1 MTQFFNHESEGEITN
16 IKDTFELKNWIHH
29 LDYIKKEIEYLIAI
43 IKKHNNNLELL
54 QLLEDQQLKNSEE
67 LSAFYNYGPSIAE
80 SQECDDVDCDIF
92 YLNKHEEFRNRYI
105 NYLEDYRGMKTQV
118 YESLLK

>member
-29 LDYIKKEIEYLIAI
+29 LEYTKTEIDYLIALLN
-43 IKKHNNNLELL
+43 KHSKNGELL
-54 QLLEDQQLKNSEE
+54 QTLSEQQQKNSEE
-67 LSAFYNYGPSIAE
+67 LSSFYNYAPSIVE

-92 YLNKHEEFRNRYI
+92 YLNKHEEYRNRYLQYFK
-105 NYLEDYRGMKTQV
+105 NYRQLKTEV
-118 YESLLK
+118 FEALLK